1 MNTGQRTERFRA
13 SSSMKMEREQKK
25 RVRKIRAITRSETL
39 ATQATRTQLS
49 LTRNNLYVIYWRH

>member
-13 SSSMKMEREQKK
+13 SLSMKMERERK
-25 RVRKIRAITRSETL
+25 RGIRKIRAITRSETL
-39 ATQATRTQLS
+39 ATQATGIQLS